1 VSCGWS
7 GRVDAISI
15 TPLDT
20 CREWVYIDGV
30 VNVDTIKWSD
40 TDMNDLEFIRKHVK
54 VWPEGEE
61 TVRLDRD
68 GEICFMS
75 SLNSDC
81 NDFYPVGYVGAMFN
95 SGNNSV
101 KRNVGRQYTRDQW
114 LGEQNLTTLDVPFG
128 ELDRDTQLRL
138 INHVLDGGERTR
150 ELEGEWVTSNGIS
163 GCIYFNGNAK
173 YRAVAKQVKQP
184 TERETLEA
192 KLHEQRVELNATMKR
207 ITEIK

>member
-1 VSCGWS
+1 
-7 GRVDAISI
+7 
-15 TPLDT
+15 
-20 CREWVYIDGV
+20 
-30 VNVDTIKWSD
+30 
-40 TDMNDLEFIRKHVK
+40 MNDLEFIRKHVK

-138 INHVLDGGERTR
+138 VNHVLDGGITDNWF
-150 ELEGEWVTSNGIS
+150 GGKWVTSGGHDRKLLCFCNDR
-163 GCIYFNGNAK
+163 K
-173 YRAVAKQVKQP
+173 YRAVAKQPKQP

-192 KLHEQRVELNATMKR
+192 KLHEQWVELNATMKR